1 MSAIIIPSRRLR
13 TQQPAGV
20 AEINWSHPIAS
31 KLVFADP
38 LTLGINAVTKQKS
51 AITGTKLVVTQ
62 GGYMRGFSATLGA
75 GASDSIEIPISES
88 IDDLTIFVRA
98 TRAGAGGGNFG
109 RVYEKRVSGAQVDA
123 LLCVND
129 AGQARY
135 RASRQFSGGECVDDF
150 AWSVAGVP
158 TNIVLLKRADPA
170 YISRLFFD
178 GIEQVAVNSAHTS
191 GTLITNGDNFVIGNR
206 KSDSA
211 RAFDGLLS
219 NFMLFRG
226 HLDSGEIEA
235 LSENPYQ
242 IYTPRRRISY
252 FNIGAGAGSSLNGSA
267 TGAAFATGSATLAAQ
282 VALAAIGVSS
292 ASGSVVGSINVPL
305 SAAGIAV
312 SAGTA
317 APTAAVTIS
326 AAALAQAAGSAGL
339 SAQVLLAG
347 AGAAQASGNAALAVQ
362 LSALAVGSAQASGS
376 ANLSGGAP
384 GTLAANGGAVA
395 DGQAV
400 LSVSVNL
407 AAAGNAVASGTAN
420 GSANAPGGLSAAG
433 AAHADGWASWSVL
446 TTLTAAGFVQAMGAG
461 QLAISVPL
469 SAAGQAS
476 ASGTATAALFGEIR
490 NFRLAAG
497 APQRITRAQCA
508 SQRLTRLKHEAIHA

>member
-1 MSAIIIPSRRLR
+1 MSAIIIPSRRAR
-13 TQQPAGV
+13 TQQPQAA
-20 AEINWSHPIAS
+20 AEINWGHPLAR
-31 KLVFADP
+31 KLVFAD
-38 LTLGINAVTKQKS
+38 LIATGANAVTKQKS
-51 AITGTKLVVTQ
+51 TIVGTKKIVTQ
-62 GGYMRGFSATLGA
+62 AGCARGFGATLGA
-75 GASDSIEIPISES
+75 GASDNVEIAFSES

-98 TRAGAGGGNFG
+98 TRNGAGGGNFG

-150 AWSVAGVP
+150 GWSPTGVP

-170 YISRLFFD
+170 YVSRLFYD
-178 GIEQVAVNSAHTS
+178 GVEQALVNSAHTS
-191 GTLITNGDNFVIGNR
+191 GTLVTNTDNFVIGNR

-219 NFMLFRG
+219 DFMLFAG
-226 HLDSGEIEA
+226 HLDQGEIEA

-242 IYTPRRRISY
+242 IYAPRRRISY
-252 FNIGAGAGSSLNGSA
+252 FSIGAGAGSTLNGSA
-267 TGAAFATGSATLAAQ
+267 TGAAVAAGTATLAAQ
-282 VALAAIGVSS
+282 VALSAVGVSS
-292 ASGSVVGSINVPL
+292 ATGSAAGSVSVPL
-305 SAAGIAV
+305 SATGIAV
-312 SAGTA
+312 VGGAAAASAT
-317 APTAAVTIS
+317 VTIS

-347 AGAAQASGNAALAVQ
+347 AGAAQASGNATLAVQ
-362 LSALAVGSAQASGS
+362 LSALAAGAAQASGS

-384 GTLAANGGAVA
+384 GMLSANGGAVA

-420 GSANAPGGLSAAG
+420 GSANAPGGLSATG

-476 ASGTATAALFGEIR
+476 ASGSAAAALLGQVR
-490 NFRLAAG
+490 HFRLTADC
-497 APQRITRAQCA
+497 QRLTRAQC
-508 SQRLTRLKHEAIHA
+508 SPQRLTTLHHEARHA